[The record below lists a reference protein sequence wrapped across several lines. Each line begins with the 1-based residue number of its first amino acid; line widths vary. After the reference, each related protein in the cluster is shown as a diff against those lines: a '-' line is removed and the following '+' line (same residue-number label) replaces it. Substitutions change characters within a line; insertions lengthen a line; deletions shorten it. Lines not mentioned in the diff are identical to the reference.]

1 MQSPIH
7 PSSQQVSFNT
17 ASFQSKLTPVL
28 ESVRVL
34 IALTGMGL
42 VIAAILLFQQF
53 LIQLYSTRWQIALL
67 FALLGLMVT
76 LLFGQYHFNQTP
88 VKAAKGMIRWS
99 ALFSLMIS
107 LFGIGVVTC
116 ILTTAPPL
124 M

>member
-1 MQSPIH
+1 MQSPTH
-7 PSSQQVSFNT
+7 PSSPQVSFT
-17 ASFQSKLTPVL
+17 AASAQTKLTPIL

-34 IALTGMGL
+34 IALTGTGL

-88 VKAAKGMIRWS
+88 VKTAQGMIRWS
-99 ALFSLMIS
+99 ALLSLMVS
-107 LFGIGVVTC
+107 FLGIGVITC

-124 M
+124 L